1 MSAKTPIRTVFNDS
15 NVATGLAEFQTG
27 EFVPLSHGGIGAALS
42 IGSAGQVL
50 KVNSGATALEFGAVE
65 AIVNID
71 GATDLT
77 GNTLAATDKLLVSDG
92 GTEGRANLSQIGPA
106 LANVPNSALTN
117 STINFGGV
125 SLALGASD
133 TTPAFDLSDAT
144 AYPTSSLVGTITNA
158 QLAGSIA
165 NAKLSNSVITIK
177 DDSSTTDA
185 VSLGEVLTF
194 EGGSG
199 ITTTVTDNKVSIAT
213 DGAVVTE
220 TSTDTLTNKTI
231 SGSSNTLSNI
241 GNSSLTNSSI
251 NFGGVSLALGASDTT
266 PAFDLSDAT
275 NYPTSSLTGT
285 ITNAQLAGSIE
296 NSKLS
301 NSSVNFGGITVALG
315 ASDTTPAFD
324 LSDATNYPTSSLTG
338 TITNAQLAGSIANS
352 KLANS
357 TINFGGVSLALG
369 ASDTTPAFDLSDAT
383 SYPTSSL
390 TGTITNAQLAGSIAN
405 SKLSNS
411 AITIGTT
418 SISLGASNTTIGG
431 ISNLTAGGINITG
444 NSITSADSTIIE
456 MGEGLSVT
464 GNLTVSGNMTVSGS
478 TTTLETTNS
487 TITDKLIELGNG
499 TSGTPS
505 GDAGIIIERGS
516 SNNAFIGFDESADK
530 FIVGTG
536 TFTGSTTG
544 DLSITSGT
552 LVASAFEGNLTGNA
566 DTATTLATAR
576 AIAGQNFDGSAAIT
590 IASTDLSNTSDIVL
604 LTSTQTLT
612 NKTLTSPKINEDVA
626 VTATATQLNHT
637 VGVTSAIQS
646 QLDSKTTP
654 AFAIAQAVAL
664 G

>member
-27 EFVPLSHGGIGAALS
+27 EFIPLSHGGIGAALS

-77 GNTLAATDKLLVSDG
+77 SQTLVATDKLLVSDG
-92 GTEGRANLSQIGPA
+92 GTEGHINLSQIDTLFTGTTQT
-106 LANVPNSALTN
+106 LTNKTISGSSNTLSNIGNSSLTN
-117 STINFGGV
+117 SSVSFGGI
-125 SLALGASD
+125 SLSLGASD
-133 TTPAFDLSDAT
+133 ATPAFNLQDAT
-144 AYPTSSLVGTITNA
+144 NYPTSSLTGTITNA

-165 NAKLSNSVITIK
+165 NAKLSNSTITIQ
-177 DDSSTTDA
+177 DDSSTQDA
-185 VSLGEVLTF
+185 VALGETLIF

-199 ITTTVTDNKVSIAT
+199 ITTTITDNKVSIAT

-251 NFGGVSLALGASDTT
+251 NFGGVSLALGASDAT
-266 PAFDLSDAT
+266 PAFDL
-275 NYPTSSLTGT
+275 
-285 ITNAQLAGSIE
+285 Q
-296 NSKLS
+296 
-301 NSSVNFGGITVALG
+301 
-315 ASDTTPAFD
+315 
-324 LSDATNYPTSSLTG
+324 DATNYPTSSLTG
-338 TITNAQLAGSIANS
+338 TITNAQLAGSIAND
-352 KLANS
+352 K
-357 TINFGGVSLALG
+357 
-369 ASDTTPAFDLSDAT
+369 
-383 SYPTSSL
+383 
-390 TGTITNAQLAGSIAN
+390 LAGSIAN
-405 SKLSNS
+405 SKLANS
-411 AITIGTT
+411 AVTVGTT
-418 SISLGASNTTIGG
+418 SISLGASSTTIAGVTDF
-431 ISNLTAGGINITG
+431 TAGSINIAG
-444 NSITSADSTIIE
+444 NVIKSNDSTVVEI
-456 MGEGLSVT
+456 GGGDGLSIA
-464 GNLTVSGNMTVSGS
+464 GNLTVSGNMTITGT
-478 TTTLETTNS
+478 TTTLSSTNTVVS
-487 TITDKLIELGNG
+487 DKLYELGNG
-499 TSGTPS
+499 TTGTPS
-505 GDAGIIIERGS
+505 GDAGIVIERGS
-516 SNNAFIGFDESADK
+516 SDNAFIGFDESNDK

-536 TFTGSTTG
+536 TFTGASTG
-544 DLSITSGT
+544 DLTITSGT
-552 LVASAFEGNLTGNA
+552 LVASAFEGNLTGNVTGNA

-637 VGVTSAIQS
+637 VGVTSAIQT
-646 QLDSKTTP
+646 QLDAKTTP